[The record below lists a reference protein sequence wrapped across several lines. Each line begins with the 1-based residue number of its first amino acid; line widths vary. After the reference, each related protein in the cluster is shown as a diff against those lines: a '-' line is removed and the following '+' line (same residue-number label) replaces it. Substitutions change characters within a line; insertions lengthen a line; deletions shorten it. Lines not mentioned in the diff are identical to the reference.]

1 MSLIISLILLFYKNT
16 VKCFN
21 NSLLANEETTGW
33 GGCFGFVGFFGGG
46 SLLKGKEKQ
55 TKKCVSESKNK
66 NN

>member
-1 MSLIISLILLFYKNT
+1 MKKLL
-16 VKCFN
+16 VGGVV
-21 NSLLANEETTGW
+21 LGLW
-33 GGCFGFVGFFGGG
+33 GFLGGG

>member
-1 MSLIISLILLFYKNT
+1 MSLIISLILLYYKNT

-21 NSLLANEETTGW
+21 DSLLANEETTGW
-33 GGCFGFVGFFGGG
+33 EGGCFGFVGFFGG

-55 TKKCVSESKNK
+55 TKKCISESKNK